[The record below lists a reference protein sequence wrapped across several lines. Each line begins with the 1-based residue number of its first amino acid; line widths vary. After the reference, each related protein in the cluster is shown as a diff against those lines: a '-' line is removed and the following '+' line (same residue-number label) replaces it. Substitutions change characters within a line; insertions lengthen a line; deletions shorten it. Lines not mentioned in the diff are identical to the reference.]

1 MSFGRYLHPIEVPVH
16 YDSCVVIEIIILIFW
31 KYFLSG
37 FDPLRSKNAPERVST
52 ISDAK
57 NIFVVY
63 WNTIDLF
70 AAPFL

>member
-1 MSFGRYLHPIEVPVH
+1 MSFDMYLHPIEVPIH
-16 YDSCVVIEIIILIFW
+16 CDSCVTFQINISIFEN
-31 KYFLSG
+31 YFLSG
-37 FDPLRSKNAPERVST
+37 FEPLRSKNAPERVSN